1 MQENDGDGDGEVGA
15 ALLEARKKL
24 NQMQSGYSTS
34 LASSLHTPGKILSIL
49 IKLIT

>member
-1 MQENDGDGDGEVGA
+1 MQENDGDEEVGA

-34 LASSLHTPGKILSIL
+34 LASSLHKPGKILYIL